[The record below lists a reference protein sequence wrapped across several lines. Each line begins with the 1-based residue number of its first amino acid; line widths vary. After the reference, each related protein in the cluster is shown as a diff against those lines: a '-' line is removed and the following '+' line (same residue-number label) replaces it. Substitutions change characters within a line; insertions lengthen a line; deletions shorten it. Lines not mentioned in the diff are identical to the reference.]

1 MLKELKV
8 MSLFKN
14 KSLQVLLK
22 NAKLNIG
29 QTDPNDF
36 SSEGV
41 AVEKKNLP
49 TEEKRIVYYAQ
60 KVILKKNVGNVFK
73 KVAMMRS
80 KRLLTG

>member
-14 KSLQVLLK
+14 KFLQVLLK

-41 AVEKKNLP
+41 AVEKKKTSQL
-49 TEEKRIVYYAQ
+49 KR
-60 KVILKKNVGNVFK
+60 
-73 KVAMMRS
+73 RE
-80 KRLLTG
+80 

>member
-1 MLKELKV
+1 

-14 KSLQVLLK
+14 KFLQVLLK

-41 AVEKKNLP
+41 AVEKKQPPNWR
-49 TEEKRIVYYAQ
+49 EENS
-60 KVILKKNVGNVFK
+60 ILC
-73 KVAMMRS
+73 S
-80 KRLLTG
+80 ESHP

>member
-1 MLKELKV
+1 MIFLQKEL
-8 MSLFKN
+8 
-14 KSLQVLLK
+14 QW
-22 NAKLNIG
+22 
-29 QTDPNDF
+29 
-36 SSEGV
+36 
-41 AVEKKNLP
+41 KKKTLP

>member
-14 KSLQVLLK
+14 KFLQVLLK

-41 AVEKKNLP
+41 A